1 MWSKV
6 YIWLKY
12 VLLEYDVEYNKN
24 NKNFSVLDNDRSFV
38 ICRRLSFLFYSCLRI
53 LIKIIPR
60 EFKYIQF
67 LHSICLLQN
76 LWIKWRIQLWRF
88 KLYKSKEINLLD
100 LTSAILFFILSKLV
114 IFLYYQFYAKIC
126 LLCLCSSLFI
136 SVHQKQI
143 LSQRN
148 HKYDQWIWDY
158 WIVCVKW
165 ILAFY
170 TELYF
175 IKVIQYTAKYSRVHN
190 SIKQKACVCKGW
202 KMFKR

>member
-67 LHSICLLQN
+67 LHSICLLQK

-88 KLYKSKEINLLD
+88 KLYKSKEVNLLD

-148 HKYDQWIWDY
+148 HKYD
-158 WIVCVKW
+158 K
-165 ILAFY
+165 
-170 TELYF
+170 
-175 IKVIQYTAKYSRVHN
+175 
-190 SIKQKACVCKGW
+190 
-202 KMFKR
+202 